1 MVHPPRRRRRAR
13 SLTPV
18 LFLALLPL
26 LPGCF
31 GKPDK
36 TNITLRKK
44 QQDLTRQ
51 VEQLKRERVGYVA
64 QIKALQSQSGG
75 GVQTLPPERLDNLFT
90 THGIALGRLTGG
102 ADLDRQKPGDEG
114 LKVYATPIDQQGQ
127 KLKAA
132 GSFVVEAF
140 DLAAPGDNRVGR
152 WAFDVK
158 QARDAWN
165 GMLLQYGYV
174 LTLPWQ
180 QKPPAHG
187 DVTLKVTFTDE
198 LTGRSFTQ
206 QKVVKVNL
214 PPGSEGGRGGG
225 TESARGEG

>member
-1 MVHPPRRRRRAR
+1 MMVHPPSRRRAR
-13 SLTPV
+13 SLT
-18 LFLALLPL
+18 LCLSLALLPL

-31 GKPDK
+31 GKPNK
-36 TNITLRKK
+36 PNIALRKK
-44 QQDLTRQ
+44 QQELTRQ
-51 VEQLKRERVGYVA
+51 VEQLRREREGYVA

-75 GVQTLPPERLDNLFT
+75 GLQTLPPERLDNLFT
-90 THGIALGRLTGG
+90 AHGITLGRLTGG

-114 LKVYATPIDQQGQ
+114 LKVYATPVDQQGQ

-132 GSFVVEAF
+132 GSFVIEAF
-140 DLAAPGDNRVGR
+140 DLAATGDNRVGR

-214 PPGSEGGRGGG
+214 PPGSEGGRGAG
-225 TESARGEG
+225 TESARGDG